1 MAPFLKHLISVCVL
15 LLLAGDV
22 SIGAVPPGFLQGH
35 LQIISP
41 KEVELADGKQPVVE
55 AEKYAEYPLIIRS
68 QHRGEEIARVI
79 ADEHGNYRVALPPG
93 NYLLDVQGRA
103 RGHLRAKQQR
113 FKVVSN
119 ETVHVDM
126 DIDTG
131 VR

>member
-1 MAPFLKHLISVCVL
+1 MENK
-15 LLLAGDV
+15 
-22 SIGAVPPGFLQGH
+22 
-35 LQIISP
+35 
-41 KEVELADGKQPVVE
+41 PVVE

-79 ADEHGNYRVALPPG
+79 ADEHGNYRVGLPAG

-103 RGHLRAKQQR
+103 RGHLRAKPQR
-113 FKVVSN
+113 LKVVSN